1 MGNLLSTRLGFSSL
15 FQHKS
20 KLRVNDGDQT
30 IEEVSTLNDS
40 NHMSIIDNDVSSSS
54 IHFVSEFVPER
65 YLVLLTEQMTEM
77 LFRLMT
83 CNDTSTIMSECRYDH
98 RTPLDI
104 SAGSGNVSTPSSNST
119 NGRPSLQLQSMHQ
132 SCIKC
137 KRKMLTIEEFRE
149 LHC

>member
-1 MGNLLSTRLGFSSL
+1 MGTLLSSRLGLSSL

-20 KLRVNDGDQT
+20 KPRVNNGRQT
-30 IEEVSTLNDS
+30 TEEMSTLNDS
-40 NHMSIIDNDVSSSS
+40 KHTSINDNDVPSSS
-54 IHFVSEFVPER
+54 IYFAGEFVPER

-77 LFRLMT
+77 LFQLMT
-83 CNDTSTIMSECRYDH
+83 CNETSIIMSECGFDH
-98 RTPLDI
+98 RTSLGI
-104 SAGSGNVSTPSSNST
+104 SVGSGNVSTPSSNST
-119 NGRPSLQLQSMHQ
+119 HGRPSLQSQSMYQ